1 MMKCVRGVG
10 LVFCV
15 AAALASAVAAADPM
29 PTGAGY
35 EVGFSPAGTALPM
48 IVRGIEQA
56 KTSILVAAYS
66 FTSKP
71 IATALVAAQ
80 RRGVRVAVVA
90 DKAQNS
96 RQYSAVWYLAN
107 QGVPVRLN
115 DRYQDQHNKFMVI
128 DGSHVETGSFN
139 FSSSASFKNAE
150 NALFLRNVLP
160 IAAQY
165 DAEWRRLWQ
174 ESTDLN
180 GRY

>member
-1 MMKCVRGVG
+1 
-10 LVFCV
+10 
-15 AAALASAVAAADPM
+15 M

-139 FSSSASFKNAE
+139 FSSSASYKNAE
-150 NALFLRNVLP
+150 NALFLRNVQP